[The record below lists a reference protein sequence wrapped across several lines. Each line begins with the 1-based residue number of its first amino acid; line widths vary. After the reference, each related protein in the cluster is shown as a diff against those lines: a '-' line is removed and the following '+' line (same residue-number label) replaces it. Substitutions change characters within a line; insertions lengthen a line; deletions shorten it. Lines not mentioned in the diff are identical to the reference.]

1 MDESYPHNSINY
13 VLNESEIS
21 KTEIDII
28 SNDTEFETA
37 VIEDFY
43 HHEAHALSA
52 CMMSPYDECAVLTC
66 DGRGDYVSLTFYYFN
81 KHSNTLQKLYSSN
94 TVGSLGFFYG
104 RITGLLGYTPGWYDK
119 TTDSV
124 QN

>member
-1 MDESYPHNSINY
+1 M
-13 VLNESEIS
+13 NESEIS

-66 DGRGDYVSLTFYYFN
+66 DGRGDYVSLTFITSINIQYVAKIIFI
-81 KHSNTLQKLYSSN
+81 KHGWL
-94 TVGSLGFFYG
+94 VGFLLWKNYG
-104 RITGLLGYTPGWYDK
+104 LA
-119 TTDSV
+119 
-124 QN
+124 